1 MYYTIKNNINMR
13 VLISKATGYIGS
25 HLTEELRNKENE
37 LFAIVR
43 NISKANSLI
52 KSGINII
59 RADIS
64 EKDSLDALPN
74 DIDIVIHLAFSLF
87 P

>member
-1 MYYTIKNNINMR
+1 MR